1 MNEQS
6 TQTTVKVETQGDDQV
21 LVFPDQLLD
30 KLGWKIGDDL
40 RFDPQS
46 DGSFMIRKVKYETI
60 ELDLP
65 EDCLNDLMMMA
76 HEQHITFDQLVQNML
91 AEYIENRDESS
102 G

>member
-6 TQTTVKVETQGDDQV
+6 TQTTVKVETQGEDQV
-21 LVFPDQLLD
+21 LVFPDQLLGR
-30 KLGWKIGDDL
+30 LGWKEGDDL

-65 EDCLNDLMMMA
+65 EDDLNDLMMMA
-76 HEQHITFDQLVQNML
+76 HEQHITFDQLVTNML
-91 AEYIENRDESS
+91 SEYIDKHCE
-102 G
+102 

>member
-1 MNEQS
+1 MNEQQ
-6 TQTTVKVETQGDDQV
+6 TQTTVTVETQGADQV
-21 LVFPDQLLD
+21 LVFPEKLLG
-30 KLGWKIGDDL
+30 KLGWKEGDDL

-65 EDCLNDLMMMA
+65 EDDLNALMMMA

-91 AEYIENRDESS
+91 NEYIEQHVE
-102 G
+102 